1 MNMETNPLSEQ
12 AIRDARKEGYEHRDT
27 DVRTLAKFGLWL
39 AVILVVIFLG
49 MMGMFSYYAKSQQLG
64 PPASP
69 FDVENARVLPP
80 SPRLQVAPRAELLTY
95 RDDQKQEL
103 ETYGW
108 VDQANG
114 VVRLP
119 IDRAMDL
126 LLQKGLP
133 VRAEAADA
141 AQGNVPTGAN
151 AKKDGK

>member
-1 MNMETNPLSEQ
+1 MNMETNPLSDQTLRE
-12 AIRDARKEGYEHRDT
+12 ARKEGYERRDT

-39 AVILVVIFLG
+39 AMILVVIFLG

-69 FDVENARVLPP
+69 FDIENARVLPP
-80 SPRLQVAPRAELLTY
+80 APRLQVAPRAELLTY
-95 RDDQKQEL
+95 RDDQQQEL

-119 IDRAMDL
+119 INRAMDL

-133 VRAEAADA
+133 VRAGTIDA
-141 AQGNVPTGAN
+141 AQGNVQTGAN
-151 AKKDGK
+151 PKKDGK